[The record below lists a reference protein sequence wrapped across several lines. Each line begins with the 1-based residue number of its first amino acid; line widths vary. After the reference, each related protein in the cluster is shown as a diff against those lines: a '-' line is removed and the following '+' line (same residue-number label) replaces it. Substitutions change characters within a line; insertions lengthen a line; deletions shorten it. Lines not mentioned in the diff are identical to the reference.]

1 MKIKIIG
8 DYNFFLFQ
16 DTVLNF
22 WRFLRGHHRLPIKYK
37 VPSLD
42 YSKRTCSEYI
52 YLSWEEVLENKLFKS
67 NRTDL
72 AIFVMS
78 KINEWMT
85 TTNLAIIRAQKGRGE
100 KDIPRFE
107 LDFLK
112 KHRPFFLIEHQD
124 NFETYIVH
132 FDEEFQKLFLLT
144 ISFYKTFESME
155 YEGIAGELTKYFDI
169 ASNDIKDEVE
179 QISEHFNGDCSCI
192 HSFEIEEE
200 E

>member
-22 WRFLRGHHRLPIKYK
+22 GRFLRGRHRLPIKYK

-42 YSKRTCSEYI
+42 YSKRTCSEYA
-52 YLSWEEVLENKLFKS
+52 YLSWEEVLENKLFKA

-100 KDIPRFE
+100 KDIPGFE
-107 LDFLK
+107 LHFLK
-112 KHRPFFLIEHQD
+112 RHRPFFLIEHQD

-144 ISFYKTFESME
+144 ISFYKAFESME
-155 YEGIAGELTKYFDI
+155 NEGIAGELSKYFDI
-169 ASNDIKDEVE
+169 TSNDIKDEVE